1 MKNAKLIIPVI
12 ILSLM
17 ITGCTSKE
25 EKTQINMNNCELPA
39 QEPAVS
45 TIDTAIADS
54 FVGHYEDIDKS
65 IVNIEKKGDSYIIDI
80 LLYQT
85 ATIGGTLLRTEDDRL
100 IFDCKSDDGE
110 AAIVAFMVENDKY
123 YLGFDESELAYV
135 EPGLWSEFLP
145 VKNH

>member
-1 MKNAKLIIPVI
+1 MLHPTIGYFHPIQAYYVGELLDKVKEPV
-12 ILSLM
+12 
-17 ITGCTSKE
+17 E
-25 EKTQINMNNCELPA
+25 
-39 QEPAVS
+39 
-45 TIDTAIADS
+45 
-54 FVGHYEDIDKS
+54 IDKS

-145 VKNH
+145 VKNRL